1 MPPRGDHRRGNQI
14 PVPLDTQAM
23 LEIAQITG
31 GYETTHEDVS
41 RPSLIAGT
49 LIVIIGSTAALLIT
63 TRIP

>member
-1 MPPRGDHRRGNQI
+1 
-14 PVPLDTQAM
+14 M

-31 GYETTHEDVS
+31 GHETTQEDVS